1 MQDLLNKNIWKETK
15 EKLEEIGGK
24 YLNQKSSF
32 YQVMTIFEIYEN
44 LYNTINATD
53 EELEKLTNYLYQV
66 YLKVDKISV
75 EDLIC
80 GIFNAIENENETIE
94 DIINMNYYDFVDN
107 FVPLN

>member
-1 MQDLLNKNIWKETK
+1 MQDLVNKNIWKETK

-44 LYNTINATD
+44 LYDTINATD
-53 EELEKLTNYLYQV
+53 EELEKLTDYLYQI

-75 EDLIC
+75 EDLAWAIC
-80 GIFNAIENENETIE
+80 SVYEDETLKLE
-94 DIINMNYYDFVDN
+94 DIINMNYYDFVDK
-107 FVPLN
+107 FVPFN